1 MGTKIAKAVADFY
14 PSLCRRKPSPRL
26 AFILAISTFLGL
38 ITVLSWKKKT
48 ENSHGLRPLEPDN

>member
-26 AFILAISTFLGL
+26 AFNYTCDPHISGTDYSPLMEK
-38 ITVLSWKKKT
+38 TKDRNLSWTKAT
-48 ENSHGLRPLEPDN
+48 GT